1 MKCED
6 TTLRDGFPVGLTPR
20 QGGHTLFPLA
30 QRPSGAAPV
39 GLGELLLEHVQH
51 TGAAPGLEA
60 AVALTAW
67 AERLAAAACQG
78 FEAPGLAVAPLAGR
92 CVAFWSR
99 DALGRLE
106 AAAWHGGAATQRPKW
121 TLQPLGVKSGVW
133 NVAPRKFREAPVAK
147 GCCVEAFAARHKA
160 LRLPCFGGGVRFE
173 PRHFDFASE
182 VANLSKDGRKDL

>member
-1 MKCED
+1 MD
-6 TTLRDGFPVGLTPR
+6 FQSFFGFGLTPC

-30 QRPSGAAPV
+30 QRPSSAAPV

-106 AAAWHGGAATQRPKW
+106 PAAWHGGAATQRPKW
-121 TLQPLGVKSGVW
+121 TLQPLGVKSGAWTRGAEEVSRGARGQRLLRGGLCG
-133 NVAPRKFREAPVAK
+133 APQGAK
-147 GCCVEAFAARHKA
+147 AAVLRGRRA
-160 LRLPCFGGGVRFE
+160 LR
-173 PRHFDFASE
+173 A
-182 VANLSKDGRKDL
+182 